1 MLRILSRLLP
11 CSAVRIGIDAGG
23 TFTDFV
29 VEDDAGSLSFFKIR
43 SNPRMPAAVIQSG
56 IEQAA
61 GDSTEVAVVH
71 GSTVATNALLER
83 KGARTAFVTTEG
95 FEDLLRIG
103 RQNRPELYNLA
114 PVLEPPLI
122 LPRHQFG
129 LRERTLANGEV
140 LRPLDVA
147 ALAAITQLL
156 REEGTEAIALC
167 LLHSYAN
174 AAHEEAALAKWERDF
189 YVAASCRISPEF
201 REYERAATTMIN
213 AYVGPLMQRY
223 LDELARA
230 CRYPLAIMQSNGG
243 FLTAAE
249 AGAQAVRTILSGPAG
264 GIIGATEVARQCG
277 FRQAL
282 TFDMGGT
289 STDVS
294 LVRAAGQFTTEGMA
308 GGWPVR
314 IPMLDI
320 HTVGAGG
327 GSIARVDAGGA
338 LRVGPESAGAEPGPA
353 CYGRGMAPT
362 ITDAHVVLRRIESAQ
377 FLDGGLPLDVARAE
391 AAVQSIADVL
401 GCTLVEAAEGML
413 RVGNASMERAIRVV
427 SVERGEDARDFPL
440 VAFGGCGGLHACEM
454 AEELGIG
461 TVIFPA
467 FSGALSALGMLL
479 ADRTRD
485 YSASA
490 RGRDAEG
497 TFRELE
503 RRAQGDVPGAALERY
518 ADLRYVGQSYE
529 LTVPWRDAEQEFH
542 AAHARVY
549 GYSAVERPVESIT
562 LRVRAVLATPA
573 PRAQV
578 QVRSEEAPALRR
590 VRVQGRWRRIPVYRR
605 KALPDAFVGPALILD
620 YGSTVLL
627 ARGWSGERQASGHVM
642 GRRASR

>member
-1 MLRILSRLLP
+1 M
-11 CSAVRIGIDAGG
+11 RIGIDAGG

-29 VEDDAGSLSFFKIR
+29 VEDDGGALSFFKLR
-43 SNPRMPAAVIQSG
+43 SNPQAPARVIQAG
-56 IEQAA
+56 ITQAA
-61 GDSTEVAVVH
+61 GTADNIAVVH

-83 KGARTAFVTTEG
+83 KGARTALVTTQG

-103 RQNRPELYNLA
+103 RQNRPELYNLT
-114 PVLEPPLI
+114 PVAAPPLI
-122 LPRHQFG
+122 AARHQFG
-129 LRERTLANGEV
+129 LPERMLASGEV
-140 LRPLDVA
+140 LRALDP
-147 ALAAITQLL
+147 AAI
-156 REEGTEAIALC
+156 EEITRALQAEGIEAIALC

-174 AAHEEAALAKWERDF
+174 AAHEELALAQWEGAF

-201 REYERAATTMIN
+201 REYERAATTMVN

-223 LDELARA
+223 LQELAAA
-230 CRYPLAIMQSNGG
+230 CRYPLSIMQSNGG

-264 GIIGATEVARQCG
+264 GIIGAAEVARQCG
-277 FRQAL
+277 FAQAL

-294 LVRAAGQFTTEGMA
+294 LVRGAGQFTTEGMV

-327 GSIARVDAGGA
+327 GSIAHVDAGGA

-362 ITDAHVVLRRIESAQ
+362 ITDAHVVLRRIASTQ
-377 FLDGGLPLDVARAE
+377 FLDGALPLDEARA
-391 AAVQSIADVL
+391 ASAVQTLADDL

-413 RVGNASMERAIRVV
+413 RVGNANMERAIRVV
-427 SVERGEDARDFPL
+427 SVERGEDAREFPL
-440 VAFGGCGGLHACEM
+440 LAFGGCGGLHACEM
-454 AEELGIG
+454 AQELGIR

-490 RGRDAEG
+490 VGRDFEAAF
-497 TFRELE
+497 TDLE
-503 RRAQGDVPGAALERY
+503 QRARADVPGAMIERY

-529 LTVPWRDAEQEFH
+529 LTVPWRDAASQFH

-549 GYSAVERPVESIT
+549 GYCAAERPVESIT
-562 LRVRAVLATPA
+562 LRVRAVLPTP
-573 PRAQV
+573 PLQAQTL
-578 QVRSEEAPALRR
+578 VRSQAPPEHRR
-590 VRVQGRWRRIPVYRR
+590 VRVSGRWRKIPVYRR
-605 KALPDAFVGPALILD
+605 DALPDALAGPALILE

-627 ARGWSGERQASGHVM
+627 PAGWRAERHASGHVICQR
-642 GRRASR
+642 GLRVVAKRLPGG

>member
-1 MLRILSRLLP
+1 MQRILSRLLL

-29 VEDDAGSLSFFKIR
+29 VEDAAGALSFFKIR
-43 SNPRMPAAVIQSG
+43 SNPKTPAAVIDAG
-56 IEQAA
+56 MRQAA
-61 GDSTEVAVVH
+61 GDLTDVAVVH

-103 RQNRPELYNLA
+103 RQNRPELYNLT

-129 LRERTLANGEV
+129 LPERMLVNGEV
-140 LRPLDVA
+140 LRPLDAA
-147 ALAAITQLL
+147 ALAAITRGL
-156 REEGTEAIALC
+156 REEGIESIALC

-174 AAHEEAALAKWERDF
+174 AVHEEAALLEWERDF

-223 LDELARA
+223 LEQLAA
-230 CRYPLAIMQSNGG
+230 TCRYPLAMMQSNGG

-249 AGAQAVRTILSGPAG
+249 AGSQAVRTILSGPAG
-264 GIIGATEVARQCG
+264 GIIGASEVARQCG
-277 FRQAL
+277 FEHAL

-294 LVRAAGQFTTEGMA
+294 LVRATKQFTTEGMV

-327 GSIARVDAGGA
+327 GSIARVDSGGA
-338 LRVGPESAGAEPGPA
+338 LRVGPESAGADPGPA

-362 ITDAHVVLRRIESAQ
+362 ITDAHVVLRRIESTQ
-377 FLDGGLPLDVARAE
+377 FLDGALPLDVARAE

-401 GCTLVEAAEGML
+401 GCTPVEAAEGML
-413 RVGNASMERAIRVV
+413 RVGNANMERAIRVV

-440 VAFGGCGGLHACEM
+440 LAFGGCGGLHACEM

-490 RGRDAEG
+490 TGRDAEAA
-497 TFRELE
+497 FSELE
-503 RRAQGDVPGAALERY
+503 DRALNDVPGAAVERY

-529 LTVPWRDAEQEFH
+529 LSVPWRDAEPEFH
-542 AAHARVY
+542 AAHARIY
-549 GYSAVERPVESIT
+549 GYSAVERPVETIT
-562 LRVRAVLATPA
+562 LRVRAVLATP
-573 PRAQV
+573 PLRAQN
-578 QVRSEEAPALRR
+578 QRRSEEAPVLRR
-590 VRVQGRWRRIPVYRR
+590 VRVQGRWRKIPVYRR
-605 KALPDAFVGPALILD
+605 EAVPDTFAGPALIAD

-627 ARGWSGERQASGHVM
+627 PRGWRGERHASGHVI
-642 GRRASR
+642 GRRIR

>member
-1 MLRILSRLLP
+1 M
-11 CSAVRIGIDAGG
+11 RIGIDAGG

-29 VEDDAGSLSFFKIR
+29 VEDDAGALTFFKIR
-43 SNPRMPAAVIQSG
+43 SEPKAPARVIQAG
-56 IEQAA
+56 IRQAA
-61 GDSTEVAVVH
+61 GNALDVAVVH

-95 FEDLLRIG
+95 FEDLIRIG
-103 RQNRPELYNLA
+103 RQNRSELYNLT
-114 PVLEPPLI
+114 PVAEPPLV

-129 LRERTLANGEV
+129 LPERMLANGEV
-140 LRPLDVA
+140 LRRLEPS
-147 ALAAITQLL
+147 ALAAITRALHD
-156 REEGTEAIALC
+156 EGIEAVALC

-174 AAHEEAALAKWERDF
+174 AAHEELALSHWEREF

-223 LDELARA
+223 LDELAA
-230 CRYPLAIMQSNGG
+230 VCPYPLAIMQSNGG

-264 GIIGATEVARQCG
+264 GIIGAAEVARQCG
-277 FRQAL
+277 FQQAL

-294 LVRAAGQFTTEGMA
+294 LVRETTTFTTEGMV

-338 LRVGPESAGAEPGPA
+338 LRVGPDSAGADPGPA

-377 FLDGGLPLDVARAE
+377 FLDGAMALDEARAA
-391 AAVQSIADVL
+391 AAVQSLAGVV

-413 RVGNASMERAIRVV
+413 RVGNANMERAIRVV
-427 SVERGEDARDFPL
+427 SVERGEDPRDFPL

-454 AEELGIG
+454 AEELGIR

-490 RGRDAEG
+490 AGRDVEAA
-497 TFRELE
+497 FAELE
-503 RRAQGDVPGAALERY
+503 GRAWSDVPGAAVERY

-529 LTVPWRDAEQEFH
+529 LTVTWRNAEAEFH

-549 GYSAVERPVESIT
+549 GYSAVERPVETIT
-562 LRVRAVLATPA
+562 LRVRAVLATP
-573 PRAQV
+573 PLREQV
-578 QVRSEEAPALRR
+578 RQRSEEAPALRR
-590 VRVQGRWRRIPVYRR
+590 VRVRGRWRKIPVYQRD
-605 KALPDAFVGPALILD
+605 ALPDQFAGPALVLD

-627 ARGWSGERQASGHVM
+627 TPGWQGQRHASGHLICH
-642 GRRASR
+642 S

>member
-1 MLRILSRLLP
+1 
-11 CSAVRIGIDAGG
+11 VRIGIDAGG

-29 VEDDAGSLSFFKIR
+29 VEDDAGALTFFKIR
-43 SNPRMPAAVIQSG
+43 SEPKAPARVIQAG
-56 IEQAA
+56 IRQAA
-61 GDSTEVAVVH
+61 GNALDVAVVH

-95 FEDLLRIG
+95 FEDLIRIG
-103 RQNRPELYNLA
+103 RQNRSELYNLT
-114 PVLEPPLI
+114 PVAEPPLV

-129 LRERTLANGEV
+129 LPERMLANGEV
-140 LRPLDVA
+140 LRRLEPS
-147 ALAAITQLL
+147 ALAAITRALHD
-156 REEGTEAIALC
+156 EGIEAVALC

-174 AAHEEAALAKWERDF
+174 AAHEELALSHWEREF

-223 LDELARA
+223 LDELAAA
-230 CRYPLAIMQSNGG
+230 CPYPLAIMQSNGG

-264 GIIGATEVARQCG
+264 GIIGAAEVARQCG
-277 FRQAL
+277 FQQAL

-294 LVRAAGQFTTEGMA
+294 LVRETTTFTTEGMV

-338 LRVGPESAGAEPGPA
+338 LRVGPDSAGADPGPA

-377 FLDGGLPLDVARAE
+377 FLDGAMALDEARAA
-391 AAVQSIADVL
+391 AAVQSLAGVV

-413 RVGNASMERAIRVV
+413 RVGNANMERAIRVV
-427 SVERGEDARDFPL
+427 SVERGEDPRDFPL

-454 AEELGIG
+454 AEELGIR

-490 RGRDAEG
+490 VGRDADA
-497 TFRELE
+497 TFAELE
-503 RRAQGDVPGAALERY
+503 RRALRDVPGATVERY
-518 ADLRYVGQSYE
+518 ADVRYVGQSYE
-529 LTVPWRDAEQEFH
+529 LTVPWGEAEANFH

-549 GYSAVERPVESIT
+549 GYSAVERPVETIT
-562 LRVRAVLATPA
+562 LRIRAVLSTP
-573 PRAQV
+573 PLRPQV
-578 QVRSEEAPALRR
+578 QRRTEQAPVLRR
-590 VRVQGRWRRIPVYRR
+590 VRVRGRWRRIPVYRR
-605 KALPDAFVGPALILD
+605 EALPDSFVGPALVLD

-627 ARGWSGERQASGHVM
+627 PPGWRGHRHESGHVICQKHS
-642 GRRASR
+642 GTPVLRDAG